1 MKKLFLCLFLFS
13 FLEAEELKKKDTLV
27 IGTSQEFESLHPHMM
42 AMGASRY
49 LQNMI
54 NRPLV
59 TLDAGSKWT
68 AMLAVEIPSG
78 KHVSVIK
85 ENGIL
90 KTKALWKIRPEASW
104 SDGKPVT
111 CSDFQY
117 SLEVGK
123 NSNIQIANKDIFDN
137 IDRIETTENKPKEC
151 YFIYSK
157 KSWNFYQLPDF
168 FPLPSHLDRN
178 YYNST
183 KDTKAGYSNKNIY
196 SAENAGKAAYSGP
209 FRVVEIKPGSH
220 IILEQNKFFHRRAY
234 FSKVILKVIPSSNS
248 FESHIKS
255 GTLDVVAPIGITFD
269 QALDFDTR
277 WASDKDMNHK
287 VVFKEGT
294 SFEHLSFNLDYSLFK
309 DIVVRQALIMS
320 INRKE
325 IVNSFFSGKQQVA
338 DFYHPRLCRWFP
350 KDLKNVKTYSY
361 DFKRAEQL
369 LDQAGWKK
377 EKDGFRY
384 QNGEKLSFELSTTAG
399 NTTRENIQVYLKN
412 EWQKLGVAVQI
423 KNYPARTLFGEI
435 AKKRMFKGMIMH
447 AWHVA
452 PETTPFGYLS
462 SSNIPNESNSWSGFN
477 FGGWKSLDW
486 DKLNKKLSD
495 TADLASQKTIIEKM
509 LNIYNTELPDIPLY
523 YRVEVAIAPK
533 NLKNFRLAGHT
544 YPETNE
550 IENWQY

>member
-1 MKKLFLCLFLFS
+1 MKVS
-13 FLEAEELKKKDTLV
+13 FLLIFIFSLVNAEDLKKKDTLV

-59 TLDAGSKWT
+59 TLDAAAKWT
-68 AMLAVEIPSG
+68 AMLAAEIPSG
-78 KHVSVIK
+78 KNVSVVK

-90 KTKALWKIRPEASW
+90 KTKALWKIRTDANW
-104 SDGKPVT
+104 SDGKPVI

-123 NSNIQIANKDIFDN
+123 NPNIQIANKDIFNN
-137 IDRIETTENKPKEC
+137 IDRIETFEKKPKEC
-151 YFIYSK
+151 YFIYAK

-168 FPLPSHLDRN
+168 FPLPSHLDKN

-183 KDTKAGYSNKNIY
+183 KDSKIGYSNKNIY
-196 SAENAGKAAYSGP
+196 SIENAGRAAYSGP
-209 FRVVEIKPGSH
+209 FRVIEIKPGSH
-220 IILEQNKFFHRRAY
+220 IVLEQNKFFHRPAY
-234 FSKVILKVIPSSNS
+234 FSKVILKVIPNSNS

-269 QALDFDTR
+269 QALDFDKR
-277 WASDKDMNHK
+277 WTSDRGMNHK

-294 SFEHLSFNLDYSLFK
+294 SFEHLSFNLDHPIFK
-309 DIVVRQALIMS
+309 DIHVREALILSIDRQA
-320 INRKE
+320 
-325 IVNSFFSGKQQVA
+325 IVKNFFSGKQQVA
-338 DFYHPRLCRWFP
+338 EFYHPRLCRWFP
-350 KDLKNVKTYSY
+350 KNLKKVKTYPY
-361 DFKRAEQL
+361 DFKRAEKL
-369 LDQAGWKK
+369 LEQAGWKK
-377 EKDGFRY
+377 ENDGFRY
-384 QNGEKLSFELSTTAG
+384 QNGEKLAFELSTTTG
-399 NTTRENIQVYLKN
+399 NSTRENIEVYLKS
-412 EWQKLGVAVQI
+412 EWQKLGVDVQI

-435 AKKRMFKGMIMH
+435 AKKRLFKGMIMH

-452 PETTPFGYLS
+452 PETTPYGYLS
-462 SSNIPNESNSWSGFN
+462 SSNIPDESNSWSGFN
-477 FGGWKSLDW
+477 FGGWKSLEW
-486 DKLNKKLSD
+486 DRFNKNLSQ
-495 TADLASQKTIIEKM
+495 TADLAGQKTIIEKM
-509 LNIYNTELPDIPLY
+509 LNIYTSELPDIPLY